1 MLGTTTSKILQML
14 LANEYISGEDIAATL
29 GLSRAA
35 VWKHIETL
43 RALGYVVTSR
53 PGQGYNVASSPDI
66 PLPEE
71 VGRHLPHPSMDWIVA
86 YLPQCTSSNIVLKEL
101 AGQGATEGHVIVTD
115 HQTAG
120 RGRRGRQWLSDPKS
134 ALLFSVLLRPKLPP
148 GALLPLTVVMGVAMA
163 EVLRDLG
170 VHCEL
175 KWPNDILVDEAK
187 ICGILAEISGEPD
200 HTDYVIIG
208 IGLNVRG
215 NPTLDEYAATAL
227 DSYITPPHRGEL
239 LARILMSIEKHY
251 RQLTRKDIDNILR
264 RWEELSATVGRT
276 VVIHSATGDIEG
288 TALGLSPSGGLYVK
302 TSNGKLE
309 IKTGE
314 VSLRHAPP
322 EQPKEG

>member
-14 LANEYISGEDIAATL
+14 LGNEYISGEDIASTL

-43 RALGYVVTSR
+43 RTLGYIISSQS
-53 PGQGYNVASSPDI
+53 GQGYSIVSSPDI

-71 VGRHLPHPSMDWIVA
+71 VTRHLPHSSIDWIVT
-86 YLPQCTSSNIVLKEL
+86 YLPQCTSSNLVLKDL
-101 AGQGATEGHVIVTD
+101 AGKGATEGHVIVTD

-148 GALLPLTVVMGVAMA
+148 DELLPLTVVIGVVMA
-163 EVLRDLG
+163 EVLRNLG
-170 VHCEL
+170 VNCEL

-187 ICGILAEISGEPD
+187 VCGILAEISGEPD

-215 NPTLDEYAATAL
+215 SRTLDDYGATAL
-227 DSYITPPHRGEL
+227 DAHITPPHRGEL
-239 LARILMSIEKHY
+239 LASILLSIEKHY
-251 RQLTRKDIDNILR
+251 RQFTRKDIDNILR
-264 RWEELSATVGRT
+264 RWEDLSATVGRR

-288 TALGLSPSGGLYVK
+288 TAIGLSPSGGLYVT
-302 TSNGKLE
+302 TSDGKLE
-309 IKTGE
+309 IKSGE
-314 VSLRHAPP
+314 VSLRHTPP
-322 EQPKEG
+322 NQH